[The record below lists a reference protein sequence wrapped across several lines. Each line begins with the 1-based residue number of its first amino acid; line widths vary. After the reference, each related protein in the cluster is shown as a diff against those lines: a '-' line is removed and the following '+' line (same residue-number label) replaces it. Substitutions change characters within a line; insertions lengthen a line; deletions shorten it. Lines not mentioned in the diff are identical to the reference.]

1 MVSVNLNLALARRVS
16 RYCPPCEAPGRQR
29 ARHIASTMAAA
40 VPVTV
45 KEALQVREA
54 WREERMRRECS
65 VSIWIA
71 LLRLDRDDLGGGARD
86 DGWMTMAVGADGG
99 CDVVEY

>member
-1 MVSVNLNLALARRVS
+1 
-16 RYCPPCEAPGRQR
+16 
-29 ARHIASTMAAA
+29 MAAA

-45 KEALQVREA
+45 KEALQVCEA
-54 WREERMRRECS
+54 SREERMSRECV

-86 DGWMTMAVGADGG
+86 DGWMTMTVGADGG
-99 CDVVEY
+99 CNVVEY